1 MSTKIAVITGAGRG
15 LGLALAKEFTKNSD
29 WQVVGTGLSEASI
42 DFPKA
47 AEYKQFDASNADEC
61 AHFWKE
67 IVTNYPDAEIC
78 LVNNAGGYIGGT
90 VAETPSEE
98 FEKIL
103 RMNYFPAVYM
113 TQALVKAVE
122 RARIITVVSAT
133 ALTPQ
138 ANNTAYGASK
148 SAEQYFFQA
157 LQDELDHHKF
167 PITNIYPNAIATRG
181 PDPKAMLP
189 EELANF
195 VYEQAAQN
203 KTYYIR
209 DVTLYSYV

>member
-15 LGLALAKEFTKNSD
+15 LGLALAKEFTKNSG
-29 WQVVGTGLSEASI
+29 WQVVGTGLSEASA
-42 DFPKA
+42 DFPKTA
-47 AEYKQFDASNADEC
+47 KYRQFDASNADEC
-61 AHFWKE
+61 VHFWKE
-67 IVTNYPDAEIC
+67 IVTNYPDTEMC
-78 LVNNAGGYIGGT
+78 LVNNAGGYVGGT
-90 VAETPSEE
+90 LAETPSEE
-98 FEKIL
+98 YEKIL

-157 LQDELDHHKF
+157 LQSELNHHKF

-189 EELANF
+189 EELAAF
-195 VYEQAAQN
+195 VYEQADVN
-203 KTYYIR
+203 RTYYIR

>member
-1 MSTKIAVITGAGRG
+1 
-15 LGLALAKEFTKNSD
+15 
-29 WQVVGTGLSEASI
+29 
-42 DFPKA
+42 
-47 AEYKQFDASNADEC
+47 
-61 AHFWKE
+61 
-67 IVTNYPDAEIC
+67 
-78 LVNNAGGYIGGT
+78 
-90 VAETPSEE
+90 
-98 FEKIL
+98 
-103 RMNYFPAVYM
+103 MNYFPAVYM

-157 LQDELDHHKF
+157 LQNELDHHKF

-189 EELANF
+189 EELAAF
-195 VYEQAAQN
+195 VYEQADVN
-203 KTYYIR
+203 RTYYIR